1 MSEVQIYSCPL
12 DVLKHINEMGIS
24 EDVKSLLKDRD
35 IKISELDFYEASAI
49 LEAASTFVLFGS
61 LLENVMPISPY
72 TSPLPTEEYEY
83 DFTRQ

>member
-61 LLENVMPISPY
+61 LLENVMPVSPF
-72 TSPLPTEEYEY
+72 TFHIEENEY
-83 DFTRQ
+83 DFTY